1 MSESQLPI
9 SKNVASVVAGVHPGR
24 WANGQLL
31 GLTRIRTSL
40 FSLVLAAGLGFVRYK
55 LVEQGPTCGGQ
66 RLGPGDECINLD
78 TGLRHTAAD
87 QQGALMNQSWFWA
100 ILIGA
105 GCLGFLYLLYRRFVP
120 NRALAKDHL
129 ETAQGVLQ
137 RLDADI
143 ALVAGDAKISRGL
156 HEYRAALL
164 KRLHS
169 LEGMALPRNS
179 VATIT

>member
-1 MSESQLPI
+1 MSGSQIPI

-24 WANGQLL
+24 WVNGQLL
-31 GLTRIRTSL
+31 GLSRIRTSL
-40 FSLVLAAGLGFVRYK
+40 FSLVLAAGLVAGLGFVRYK
-55 LVEQGPTCGGQ
+55 MLEHGPTCGGR
-66 RLGPGDECINLD
+66 RLGPRDECINLD
-78 TGLRHTAAD
+78 TGLRHTSAD

-100 ILIGA
+100 IRTGA
-105 GCLGFLYLLYRRFVP
+105 GYLLYRRFVP

-129 ETAQGVLQ
+129 ETAQLVLQ

-143 ALVAGDAKISRGL
+143 ALTAGDPQLSRGL
-156 HEYRAALL
+156 HEYRTALL

-169 LEGMALPRNS
+169 LEGTALPRNS